1 MHVAFILNVYLIHD
15 HHSDLVL
22 GERLGAGS
30 FGEVKQATWNGTDV
44 AVKVIMDTS
53 MVALDEFE
61 TEVTVMARLRH
72 PNCVQFL
79 GWSLLPKDRLAIV
92 TEFIPR
98 GSLFDLLHR
107 STVAIEPRRRLA
119 LAKDIVKG
127 LLYLHSCEPPI
138 VHRDLKSP
146 NLLVDKDFSVKV
158 CDFGL
163 SRIMS
168 GKCLSTKKTVG
179 TLHWSV

>member
-1 MHVAFILNVYLIHD
+1 MICFFPC
-15 HHSDLVL
+15 SDITL

-30 FGEVKQATWNGTDV
+30 FGEVKQGTWHGTDV
-44 AVKVIMDTS
+44 AVKIIMDTGS
-53 MVALDEFE
+53 VALDEFK
-61 TEVTVMARLRH
+61 TEVEVMAKLRH
-72 PNCVQFL
+72 PNIVQFL
-79 GWSLLPKDRLAIV
+79 GWSLLPKNRLAIISQFV
-92 TEFIPR
+92 PR

-107 STVAIEPRRRLA
+107 SSIVIEPRRRLVI
-119 LAKDIVKG
+119 AKDIAKG

-146 NLLVDKDFSVKV
+146 NLLVDRDFTVKV

-163 SRIMS
+163 SRMMS

-179 TLHWSV
+179 TLHWVS